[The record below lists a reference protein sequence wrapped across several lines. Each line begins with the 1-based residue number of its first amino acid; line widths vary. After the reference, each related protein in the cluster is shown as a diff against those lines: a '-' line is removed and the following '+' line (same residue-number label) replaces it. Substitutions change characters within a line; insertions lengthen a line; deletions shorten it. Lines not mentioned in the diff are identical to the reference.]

1 MKQKEVPMRILRKAA
16 RRGTTDASAPSL
28 RVPALAVQQGR
39 NRTLYSFAI
48 DGKVVDTIATVSRLH
63 RQESSELGG
72 YQRPEVVA
80 HVAEI
85 RAYLESE
92 DPMVP
97 NAIVIAFDERV
108 RFEPSAIPGEESDS
122 IRFGHLVIPVD
133 RSAPTENRP
142 GWIVDGQQR
151 IAAIRDANV
160 KSFPVCVTAFVTG
173 DMHEQREQFILVNS
187 TKPLSKGLIYEL
199 LPTTEARLPKALE
212 RRRFPAQL
220 LDRLNR
226 DHDSPLR
233 GLISTPTNP
242 GGRIKDNS
250 VLRMLENSLS
260 NGALFEIHRSEH
272 DHLPTE
278 RMLHLLKSYWS
289 AVAEVFDEE
298 WKLPPRHSRLVHGA
312 GIVSMGFVMDA
323 VVDHYRHSGLP
334 TSAQSSADL
343 QKLKPACHWTSGEW
357 VFADGAVRRWNEI
370 QNTSKDVERLVD
382 HLLTAYTH
390 KVWRRRQG
398 RTAG

>member
-1 MKQKEVPMRILRKAA
+1 MRQKEVPAKAQRKVG
-16 RRGTTDASAPSL
+16 RRDRAEAGVSSL

-39 NRTLYSFAI
+39 NRVLYSFAI
-48 DGKVVDTIATVSRLH
+48 DGKIVETIATVSRLH

-92 DPMVP
+92 NPMIP

-108 RFEPSAIPGEESDS
+108 RFEPSAARSEESDTV
-122 IRFGHLVIPVD
+122 RFGHLVIPVD
-133 RSAPTENRP
+133 RNASAEKRP

-151 IAAIRDANV
+151 VAAIRDANV
-160 KSFPVCVTAFVTG
+160 RAFPVCVTAFVTG

-187 TKPLSKGLIYEL
+187 TRPLPKGLIYEL
-199 LPTTEARLPKALE
+199 LPTTEARLPMALE

-226 DHDSPLR
+226 DEDSPLR

-250 VLRMLENSLS
+250 ILRMLENSLS
-260 NGALFEIHRSEH
+260 NGALFEIHRSE
-272 DHLPTE
+272 DDDSPTE
-278 RMLHLLKSYWS
+278 RMLQLLKSYWS
-289 AVAEVFDEE
+289 AVAEVFGEE
-298 WKLPPRHSRLVHGA
+298 WNLPPRHSRLVHGA
-312 GIVSMGFVMDA
+312 GIVAMGFVMDA

-334 TSAQSSADL
+334 TRAQSSADL
-343 QKLKPACHWTSGEW
+343 RKLRPLCHWTSGEW
-357 VFADGAVRRWNEI
+357 EFADGAIRRWNEI

-382 HLLTAYTH
+382 HLLTAYTRS
-390 KVWRRRQG
+390 VWSRRQG
-398 RTAG
+398 RSSG

>member
-1 MKQKEVPMRILRKAA
+1 MINPKKRAINPVAGSTRQRAA
-16 RRGTTDASAPSL
+16 GSKIPTL
-28 RVPALAVQQGR
+28 RVPALAVRQGV

-48 DGKVVDTIATVSRLH
+48 DGKVLDTFATVSRLH
-63 RQESSELGG
+63 RRESSDLGG

-85 RAYLESE
+85 RAYIESK
-92 DPMVP
+92 DPMIP

-108 RFEPSAIPGEESDS
+108 TFEPSRAHQEESDTVQ
-122 IRFGHLVIPVD
+122 FGHLVIPVD
-133 RSAPTENRP
+133 HTAPAENKP

-151 IAAIRDANV
+151 VAAIRDARIAA
-160 KSFPVCVTAFVTG
+160 FPVCVTAFVTG
-173 DMHEQREQFILVNS
+173 DMQEQREQFILVNS
-187 TKPLSKGLIYEL
+187 TRPLPKGLIYEL
-199 LPTTEARLPKALE
+199 LPSTEARLPMALE

-233 GLISTPTNP
+233 SLISTPTNP
-242 GGRIKDNS
+242 GGLIKDNS
-250 VLRMLENSLS
+250 ILRMLENSLS

-272 DHLPTE
+272 DASPTD
-278 RMLHLLKSYWS
+278 RMLLLLKSYWS
-289 AVAEVFDEE
+289 AVAQVFSEE

-323 VVDHYRHSGLP
+323 VVDHYRHLGLP
-334 TSAQSSADL
+334 SREQSIADL
-343 QKLKPACHWTSGEW
+343 QKLKPLCRWTSGEW
-357 VFADGAVRRWNEI
+357 EFADGAVRRWNEI

-382 HLLTAYTH
+382 HLLTAYTKH
-390 KVWRRRQG
+390 VWSRRQG
-398 RTAG
+398 RA

>member
-1 MKQKEVPMRILRKAA
+1 MTKQREVPVRAA
-16 RRGTTDASAPSL
+16 RNPARRAATEAEERSL
-28 RVPALAVQQGR
+28 RVPAFAVRQGR
-39 NRTLYSFAI
+39 NRVLYSFAI
-48 DGKVVDTIATVSRLH
+48 DGKLVDTIATVSRLH
-63 RQESSELGG
+63 REEGAELGG

-92 DPMVP
+92 DPMIP

-108 RFEPSAIPGEESDS
+108 RFEPSTLHREESDT

-133 RSAPTENRP
+133 GDGPTESRP

-151 IAAIRDANV
+151 VAAIRDANV

-187 TKPLSKGLIYEL
+187 TRPLPKGLIYEL
-199 LPTTEARLPKALE
+199 LPTTEARLPMALE

-220 LDRLNR
+220 LERLNR
-226 DHDSPLR
+226 DHESPFR

-250 VLRMLENSLS
+250 ILRMLENSLS
-260 NGALFEIHRSEH
+260 NGALFEIHRSE
-272 DHLPTE
+272 DDEVPTE
-278 RMLHLLKSYWS
+278 RMLSLLKSYWS
-289 AVAEVFDEE
+289 AVAEVFEEE

-334 TSAQSSADL
+334 TRAQSSADL
-343 QKLKPACHWTSGEW
+343 RKLKPACHWTSGEW
-357 VFADGAVRRWNEI
+357 VFEDGSSRRWNEI

-382 HLLTAYTH
+382 HLLTAYTRS
-390 KVWRRRQG
+390 VWSRRMG
-398 RTAG
+398 R